1 MEAIRLHKLIEK
13 DGQIM
18 LKNLPF
24 KKGQAIEMIVLIES
38 NDKSAPQP
46 LTAKQLR
53 TSSLIGLW
61 KNREDIKDSAVY
73 ARQLR
78 EIAQNRRR

>member
-18 LKNLPF
+18 LKDLPF
-24 KKGQAIEMIVLIES
+24 KKGQSVEMIVMIDS
-38 NDKSAPQP
+38 NDKSAARP
-46 LTAKQLR
+46 LTASKLR
-53 TSSLIGLW
+53 SSGIVGLW
-61 KNREDIKDSAVY
+61 KDRDDIKNSAQY

-78 EIAQNRRR
+78 EIAQNRRI